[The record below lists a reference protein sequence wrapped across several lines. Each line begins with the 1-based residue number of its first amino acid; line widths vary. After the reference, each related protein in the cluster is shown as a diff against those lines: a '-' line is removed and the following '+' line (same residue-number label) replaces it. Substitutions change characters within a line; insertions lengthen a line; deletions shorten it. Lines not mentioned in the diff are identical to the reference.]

1 VLTPDIV
8 VHADADILAK
18 AIAARLITRLVDAQA
33 ARGSASVVLTGGGL
47 GTNTLAEVRQ
57 CPARDAVD
65 WSRVD
70 VWWGDERFVP
80 AQDAERNDLGAR
92 EALLDAV
99 PLDPARVHA
108 YPASDDAHGYDL
120 EAAAAAYA
128 GELAAAARPEDTG
141 TGAGPAGAGQAGARH
156 VPRFDVLLLGV
167 GEEGHVASIF
177 PDSPAARDD
186 RAVVAVTG
194 CPKPPSNRLSLT
206 FPAIAAA
213 EEVWLCTAGAGKAEA
228 VAKALTGAGQ
238 QEVPA
243 AGARGRSRTLWLL
256 DRAAASELPA
266 AVLGPR
272 G

>member
-1 VLTPDIV
+1 MLTPDIV

-65 WSRVD
+65 WSKID

-92 EALLDAV
+92 EALLDAI

-128 GELAAAARPEDTG
+128 GELAAAARPEDTV
-141 TGAGPAGAGQAGARH
+141 AGPAGAVQ

-186 RAVVAVTG
+186 RVVVAVTG
-194 CPKPPSNRLSLT
+194 CPKPPSYRLSLT
-206 FPAIAAA
+206 FSAIAAA
-213 EEVWLCTAGAGKAEA
+213 DEVWLCTAGAGKAEA

-238 QEVPA
+238 LEVPA

-266 AVLGPR
+266 DVLGPR